1 MIERIHQVLS
11 GCERF
16 LNKVAAVMLFAIML
30 VVVCDVF
37 LRYFFNAPLAWSYEL
52 ISLYLMVGLFFF
64 ALSDTLNHN
73 GHVSVDILH
82 NYMPSPLRHL
92 AECVAY
98 GCASLVFIGIFYV
111 SLIRTYESFIGGDV
125 MAGGIAWP
133 TWVSY
138 AAVPLGCGLMLLR
151 MLFRFI
157 GHGFSLVQGRS
168 VIALPPV
175 AGAEETLS

>member
-1 MIERIHQVLS
+1 MIERIHQVIS
-11 GCERF
+11 RCERF
-16 LNKVAAVMLFAIML
+16 LNKIAAVMLFAIML
-30 VVVCDVF
+30 VVVCEVF
-37 LRYFFNAPLAWSYEL
+37 LRYFFNSPLSWSYEL

-82 NYMPSPLRHL
+82 NYMSSHLRQF

-98 GCASLVFIGIFYV
+98 GCASLVFIGMFDV
-111 SLIRTYESFIGGDV
+111 SIIRTYDSFIGGDV

-151 MLFRFI
+151 MLFRFV
-157 GHGFSLVQGRS
+157 GHGLSLIQRRS

-175 AGAEETLS
+175 AGTEETL